1 MYATTEKTITI
12 RGVSRIT
19 VTTEES
25 PEGVEIDAAAF
36 EGVIN
41 SADPLSMELRSY
53 VVDPEVY
60 KNNIAQCRAD
70 EDSFRDYA
78 QEIQD
83 GMLGG
88 LTEE

>member
-25 PEGVEIDAAAF
+25 L

-41 SADPLSMELRSY
+41 SADPLNMELRSY

-83 GMLGG
+83 EMLSG